1 MRRRSW
7 LAILVALTVAPFQSA
22 GSVLP
27 EMSKHLD
34 FGRRCAARG
43 DQVGAATCSQLI
55 LLERIRVYVDCR
67 NATTE
72 AKKGL
77 ATAIRTWT
85 KAVGGEVQ
93 FVFVDSR
100 MEAQVVVSF
109 ERTLGDAE
117 TAYGGFTRWKRR
129 LSSSSWSLDAQMQLR
144 THTPAG
150 VPMSAEQV
158 HHAALHEFGHVLGL
172 DDSSTQGDAM
182 GPLDLRH
189 PVATPKPGELAKL
202 NGLRDEAR
210 ILRRASR
217 SARSSR

>member
-1 MRRRSW
+1 VRRRSW
-7 LAILVALTVAPFQSA
+7 LAILVALVAAPLQGA

-43 DQVGAATCSQLI
+43 DHSGATACSQLI
-55 LLERIRVYVDCR
+55 LLERIRVYVDDK
-67 NATTE
+67 NATAA

-77 ATAIRTWT
+77 ASAVKTWT
-85 KAVGGEVQ
+85 AAVGGEVQ
-93 FVFVDSR
+93 FAFVESR
-100 MEAQVVVSF
+100 IEAQVVVSF

-117 TAYGGFTRWKRR
+117 TAYGGFTRWKRK
-129 LSSSSWSLDAQMQLR
+129 LSSTAWSLDAQMQLR
-144 THTPAG
+144 THTPTG
-150 VPMSAEQV
+150 VPMTADQV

-189 PVATPKPGELAKL
+189 PVSTPKSGELAKL

-210 ILRRASR
+210 MLKRASR
-217 SARSSR
+217 SVRSSR